1 MKQIQR
7 PKNSNKHAQRSGPTM
22 FGPFR
27 HQRRDLEDDAEELL
41 QRDFEDEELFG
52 RMSNKIMEILRYVA
66 SSMCIVQ
73 THWRWIPTFLAL

>member
-27 HQRRDLEDDAEELL
+27 HQRRDLADDAEELL

-52 RMSNKIMEILRYVA
+52 RDYDDLLVERDAFDDLD
-66 SSMCIVQ
+66 
-73 THWRWIPTFLAL
+73 